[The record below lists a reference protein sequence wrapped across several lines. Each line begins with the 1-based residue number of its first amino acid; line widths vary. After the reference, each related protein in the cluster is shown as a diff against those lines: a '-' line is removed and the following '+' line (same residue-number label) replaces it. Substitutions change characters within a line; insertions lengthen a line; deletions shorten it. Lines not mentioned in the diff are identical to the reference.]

1 MTKGFGQLSEA
12 LKKAKQVQANAARV
26 QDELAEAI
34 VEGSSGGGLVTV
46 TMSGNQEPLSLV
58 IKPDALKE
66 SPEFVEDLV
75 LSAFK
80 DAYNKSADLMKTK
93 MSELTGGLSIPGLF

>member
-26 QDELAEAI
+26 QDELAEAV

>member
-26 QDELAEAI
+26 QDELAEAV

-46 TMSGNQEPLSLV
+46 TMSGNQEPLSLI

>member
-26 QDELAEAI
+26 QDELAEAV

-46 TMSGNQEPLSLV
+46 TMSGNQEPLSLS
-58 IKPDALKE
+58 IKPEALKE
-66 SPEFVEDLV
+66 SPDFVEDLV

>member
-46 TMSGNQEPLSLV
+46 TMSGNQEPLSLI

>member
-26 QDELAEAI
+26 QDELAEAV
-34 VEGSSGGGLVTV
+34 VEGSSGGGLVMV
-46 TMSGNQEPLSLV
+46 TMSGNQEPLSLI

>member
-26 QDELAEAI
+26 QDELAEAV

-58 IKPDALKE
+58 IKPEALKE